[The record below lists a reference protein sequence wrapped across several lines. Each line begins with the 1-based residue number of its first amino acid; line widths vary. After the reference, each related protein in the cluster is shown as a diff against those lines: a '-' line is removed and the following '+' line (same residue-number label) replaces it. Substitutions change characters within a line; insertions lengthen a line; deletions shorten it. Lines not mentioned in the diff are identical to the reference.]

1 MYSVGTSHE
10 KFSVGS
16 MYNALIQPDVPIDK
30 SDNDKL
36 WKLKLPLCVKVF
48 GWYLQKG
55 VILIKDNL
63 ARRNW
68 HGSKKCVFCHHDE
81 AIKHLFFQCQ
91 FARSIWPVIQLAS
104 TLYQPPSVANIFGN
118 WLNEV
123 DDRFKKHIRVGA
135 IVVI

>member
-16 MYNALIQPDVPIDK
+16 MYIALIQPDVPIDK

-36 WKLKLPLCVKVF
+36 WKLKLPLRVKVF

-55 VILIKDNL
+55 VIFIKDNL
-63 ARRNW
+63 ARQNW

-81 AIKHLFFQCQ
+81 SIKHLFFQCQ
-91 FARSIWPVIQLAS
+91 FASHPISFDLVS
-104 TLYQPPSVANIFGN
+104 TS
-118 WLNEV
+118 
-123 DDRFKKHIRVGA
+123 
-135 IVVI
+135 